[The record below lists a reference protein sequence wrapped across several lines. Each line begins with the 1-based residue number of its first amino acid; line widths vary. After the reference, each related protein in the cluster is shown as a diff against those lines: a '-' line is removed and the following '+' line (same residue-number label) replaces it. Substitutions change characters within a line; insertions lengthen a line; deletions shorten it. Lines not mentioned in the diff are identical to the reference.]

1 MKSRRVA
8 CNAVLALGTTQTLIR
23 GLLAREDPVQLGGDL
38 LQPVLL
44 ARGGLLRRPRC
55 VAESWSQG
63 CGFLARSRGWK
74 VSAARQDNAKQL
86 PSLPF

>member
-8 CNAVLALGTTQTLIR
+8 CNAVLTLGRTQPLIR
-23 GLLAREDPVQLGGDL
+23 GLLAREDLVQLGGD

-55 VAESWSQG
+55 VAEV
-63 CGFLARSRGWK
+63 LE
-74 VSAARQDNAKQL
+74 
-86 PSLPF
+86 